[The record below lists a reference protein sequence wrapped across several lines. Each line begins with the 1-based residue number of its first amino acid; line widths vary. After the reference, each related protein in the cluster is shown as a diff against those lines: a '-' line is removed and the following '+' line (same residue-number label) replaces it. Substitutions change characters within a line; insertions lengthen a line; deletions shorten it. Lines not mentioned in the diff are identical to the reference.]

1 MQEISRSQTKLYE
14 AGESLPEYID
24 RIFTEKRRQ
33 TIIDSCPASLRRSDG
48 QPALLYR
55 HVSEQEL
62 IELLMKGKK
71 DGYSGILE
79 GLSLTNFYVQFN
91 LRSEDPNLLEHIAA
105 LGFTDPEKVLQSVTE
120 GDVEAFKNA
129 CKDLP
134 ARYKVRMVVRG
145 VLTTSFFGYIPT
157 SLIPFGATQRY
168 YLELMIPPEK
178 WHLDDLDEIQ
188 SEEVVNDREMQ
199 VLVESIA
206 ESDITM
212 IYKPGEM
219 ADDKSKYIN
228 KQFNLPPD
236 AKGMRFSM
244 LLDPLRSGNK
254 KKFLPQYFY

>member
-1 MQEISRSQTKLYE
+1 MQEISFPSPRFSERGWEL
-14 AGESLPEYID
+14 SEYIGST
-24 RIFTEKRRQ
+24 FTEQRRQ
-33 TIIDSCPASLRRSDG
+33 RIIDSCPPSLRRNDG

-71 DGYSGILE
+71 DGHSGILE

-120 GDVEAFKNA
+120 GDVEEFKNA

-134 ARYKVRMVVRG
+134 TWYKVRMVVRG
-145 VLTTSFFGYIPT
+145 VLTASFFGYIST

-168 YLELMIPPEK
+168 HLELMIPPEK

-188 SEEVVNDREMQ
+188 SKEMVYDREMQ

-219 ADDKSKYIN
+219 AGDKSRYLN
-228 KQFNLPPD
+228 SQFNLPPD
-236 AKGMRFSM
+236 TNSMQLSM
-244 LLDPLRSGNK
+244 LLDKFRSGNK
-254 KKFLPQYFY
+254 KEYLPEYFQ